1 MKESPAD
8 PQENSGEFDAFCE
21 KGEVKG
27 LYFGH
32 DHNNA
37 FHGDIRGID
46 VGYTQGA
53 GFHVYGPGLD
63 RGVRTI
69 ALHRDGS
76 LSTQDLR
83 YRDLVAKSCKSRCIL
98 LSSKSCPPMCTTR
111 YPEQLKF
118 LPPWAVLP

>member
-1 MKESPAD
+1 M
-8 PQENSGEFDAFCE
+8 
-21 KGEVKG
+21 KG

-83 YRDLVAKSCKSRCIL
+83 YRDLVGKKLQEPLHFAFF
-98 LSSKSCPPMCTTR
+98 KSCPPMCTTQF
-111 YPEQLKF
+111 PAQLKF

>member
-37 FHGDIRGID
+37 STVTFAALMWATPR
-46 VGYTQGA
+46 V
-53 GFHVYGPGLD
+53 PGSMC
-63 RGVRTI
+63 T
-69 ALHRDGS
+69 ARDWIEVCAP
-76 LSTQDLR
+76 LR
-83 YRDLVAKSCKSRCIL
+83 CTGTAA
-98 LSSKSCPPMCTTR
+98 CPPRICATGT
-111 YPEQLKF
+111 
-118 LPPWAVLP
+118 W

>member
-1 MKESPAD
+1 M
-8 PQENSGEFDAFCE
+8 
-21 KGEVKG
+21 KG

-69 ALHRDGS
+69 VLHRDGS

-83 YRDLVAKSCKSRCIL
+83 YRDLVGKKLQEPLHFAFFQIMPTNVYDAISRAVKIFAALGGIAVVAL
-98 LSSKSCPPMCTTR
+98 L
-111 YPEQLKF
+111 LVLF
-118 LPPWAVLP
+118 LGK